1 MNQQEQMLM
10 FYKVIYSERCIQPMA
25 AKIMAEETEQDD
37 PCHETVILCNGNH
50 KILHF
55 QDADMSAVSFAMTV
69 HGLMDYGLDKQTGKY
84 EAADR
89 KKDLMDEYLK
99 WFCEENA
106 VERNCEDTKQ
116 RV

>member
-25 AKIMAEETEQDD
+25 AKIMAEETERM
-37 PCHETVILCNGNH
+37 ILATKQLFYAMEIH

-106 VERNCEDTKQ
+106 VERN
-116 RV
+116 R

>member
-1 MNQQEQMLM
+1 MILATKQL
-10 FYKVIYSERCIQPMA
+10 FYAMEI
-25 AKIMAEETEQDD
+25 
-37 PCHETVILCNGNH
+37 H

>member
-1 MNQQEQMLM
+1 MDWSIRFPHLGIYLEHVGKN
-10 FYKVIYSERCIQPMA
+10 FTVFGISIAYYGVIM
-25 AKIMAEETEQDD
+25 
-37 PCHETVILCNGNH
+37 
-50 KILHF
+50 
-55 QDADMSAVSFAMTV
+55 
-69 HGLMDYGLDKQTGKY
+69 TGKY

-106 VERNCEDTKQ
+106 VERNREDTEQ

>member
-1 MNQQEQMLM
+1 M
-10 FYKVIYSERCIQPMA
+10 YSVLLPWTA
-25 AKIMAEETEQDD
+25 AKVLT
-37 PCHETVILCNGNH
+37 P
-50 KILHF
+50 
-55 QDADMSAVSFAMTV
+55 

-106 VERNCEDTKQ
+106 VERNREDTE
-116 RV
+116 

>member
-1 MNQQEQMLM
+1 
-10 FYKVIYSERCIQPMA
+10 
-25 AKIMAEETEQDD
+25 MAEETERM
-37 PCHETVILCNGNH
+37 ILATKQLFYAMEIH

-106 VERNCEDTKQ
+106 VERNREDTEQ